1 MKTTRT
7 LAWIVGGTF
16 TGFVFFGIIG
26 MVAQMDV
33 IVRAPGELRPIKY
46 ADVRP
51 PIEGIVLEVF
61 KREGDGVKAGEPILR
76 MDARMEEL
84 EREKLR
90 RETERLEGDLKDRER
105 QRQECAAKLDLAK
118 SAVKVAEA
126 DVESSKAKLLEVLSS
141 LKQAEAVPDAIE
153 YRNAEE
159 RLHQQQIAL
168 KDAEKACEDDR
179 LLFEKGLVSE
189 QNLNK
194 ARSVVETAKSELRV
208 RENALLIFKKTRF
221 GADLEKAK
229 AEAAGQKAALD
240 ATAARLEQRRSEV
253 KLCEL
258 AAMDE
263 SVTRRLESEIAKNR
277 LAEKRLTREI
287 TEKTLVAPIDG
298 ILYDF
303 HAKPGQ
309 TVTHK
314 ERTAWVF
321 DNSAFLFYGR
331 VQQMDLSNIEKD
343 NPALLYFDALPYRLE
358 GTWDARVSVASQ
370 VAAPP
375 TGNSGESILPLP
387 GVTDNH
393 PQALVILEVKPDA
406 RNAKLRVGFTGYAE
420 ITVGRASLIEVL
432 AGRTTSPN
440 KK

>member
-7 LAWIVGGTF
+7 LSWIIGGTF
-16 TGFVFFGIIG
+16 SGFMVFGIIG

-51 PIEGIVLEVF
+51 AIEGIVLEVY
-61 KREGDGVKAGEPILR
+61 KRDGDGVKAGEPILR

-84 EREKLR
+84 EREKVR

-105 QRQECAAKLDLAK
+105 QRQECAAKLDLSK

-126 DVESSKAKLLEVLSS
+126 DVESGKAKLQEVLSN
-141 LKQAEAVPDAIE
+141 LKQAEAIPDALE
-153 YRNAEE
+153 YRSAEE
-159 RLHQQQIAL
+159 RLRQQQIAL
-168 KDAEKACEDDR
+168 KDAEKAYDDDQI
-179 LLFEKGLVSE
+179 LFEKGLVSE

-194 ARSVVETAKSELRV
+194 AQSVVETAKSELRV

-221 GADLEKAK
+221 GSDIEKAK

-240 ATAARLEQRRSEV
+240 AACARLDQRCSEV

-258 AAMDE
+258 ASQDE
-263 SVTRRLESEIAKNR
+263 SETRRLDMEIGKNR
-277 LAEKRLTREI
+277 LAEKRLSREI
-287 TEKTLVAPIDG
+287 AEKTLVAPLDG

-358 GTWDARVSVASQ
+358 GTWDANVSVASQ
-370 VAAPP
+370 IAAPP
-375 TGNSGESILPLP
+375 TGNAGESILPLP

-393 PQALVILEVKPDA
+393 PQALVILDVKPDP

-420 ITVGRASLIEVL
+420 ITVGRASLLEVL
-432 AGRTTSPN
+432 FGRTSSPN